1 MISVLR
7 VLEDLSGRLHGP
19 EWNFLTQV
27 QRLVRYDFLMP
38 MRMSSEIGEMIH
50 CFIKGPG
57 AVYDPYTHLKEARE
71 IAYWINGLR

>member
-1 MISVLR
+1 M
-7 VLEDLSGRLHGP
+7 
-19 EWNFLTQV
+19 
-27 QRLVRYDFLMP
+27 LVRYDFLMP

-71 IAYWINGLR
+71 IASWINGLR